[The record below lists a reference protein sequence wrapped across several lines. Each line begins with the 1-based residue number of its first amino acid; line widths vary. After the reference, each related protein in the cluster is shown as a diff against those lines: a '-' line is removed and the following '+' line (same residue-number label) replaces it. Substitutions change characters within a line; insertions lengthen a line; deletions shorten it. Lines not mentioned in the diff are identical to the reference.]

1 MTSIKQ
7 ATDIMKKIKY
17 PPYEKGGDDE
27 EFYHIC
33 LKYLCKN
40 FKRHII
46 FKVGLMIIE
55 RSGENGMQRCIKQ
68 LTTLAKEEV
77 KKSKM
82 TETEKI
88 DVVRL
93 VSKTVSDIWLC
104 NSLFR

>member
-1 MTSIKQ
+1 MTSIQQ

-17 PPYEKGGDDE
+17 PSYEKDGDDE

-40 FKRHII
+40 FERHII
-46 FKVGLMIIE
+46 FKVGLMIVE
-55 RSGENGMQRCIKQ
+55 RGGVNALHKCIKQ
-68 LTTLAKEEV
+68 LATLAKEEV
-77 KKSKM
+77 KKSKK